1 MDLLLTTSYLPPIE
15 YIAAIAYGMTL
26 HASDGVIP
34 SVIYLEDCENYQ
46 KQSWR
51 NRARIYGANGP
62 LDLNIP
68 VVHPHGVGRAGVTT
82 GGRLRTATVDV
93 DLSKDWIHQ
102 HKRALMSAY
111 KTTAFYDHYSE
122 GLFHILDTLGT
133 DKLPE
138 SQSVVASST
147 SLLRMNTLLLEYIL
161 HAVGI
166 DAEIHTTSELFAGCT
181 ESRTDMPSKES
192 LGMPSKESLGMTS
205 EESLGMTS
213 EVSLGMASE
222 ESLDMASEVSQDMA
236 SEESLG
242 MASKESLYMASEKSQ
257 GMTYEVSQDMDSEE
271 SLGMTSE
278 ESQGMTSKE
287 SLYMTPEVG
296 ESVPDGPFK
305 NLPIVRT
312 PQGNCLVDLR
322 EVFHPKHTNDI
333 LKRLGLQ
340 KEYYQVFSPQHGF
353 QAHLSS
359 VDLLFNYGP
368 ESLDFLK
375 KKGLD
380 SL

>member
-166 DAEIHTTSELFAGCT
+166 DAEIHTTSELFAGCS
-181 ESRTDMPSKES
+181 ESRTY
-192 LGMPSKESLGMTS
+192 
-205 EESLGMTS
+205 
-213 EVSLGMASE
+213 MASE
-222 ESLDMASEVSQDMA
+222 ESLDMASEKSLGMT

-242 MASKESLYMASEKSQ
+242 MASKESLGMTYEVSQYMASEESLGMAYKESLGMTSKESQ
-257 GMTYEVSQDMDSEE
+257 GMTYEVSQDM
-271 SLGMTSE
+271 TSK
-278 ESQGMTSKE
+278 ESQGMASKKSIDLTSKVSLDMASKE

>member
-138 SQSVVASST
+138 SHSVMASST

-166 DAEIHTTSELFAGCT
+166 DAEIHTTSELFAGCS
-181 ESRTDMPSKES
+181 ESRTYMASKV
-192 LGMPSKESLGMTS
+192 SLGMTS
-205 EESLGMTS
+205 EEILGMTS
-213 EVSLGMASE
+213 KKSIDLTSEESLDMTSKKSQGMTYEVSLDMASE
-222 ESLDMASEVSQDMA
+222 ESLGMTYEVSQDMA

-242 MASKESLYMASEKSQ
+242 MTSKKSIDLTSKVSLDMA
-257 GMTYEVSQDMDSEE
+257 
-271 SLGMTSE
+271 
-278 ESQGMTSKE
+278 SKE

-305 NLPIVRT
+305 NLPIVRP

>member
-1 MDLLLTTSYLPPIE
+1 MDLLLTTSYMSPIE

-166 DAEIHTTSELFAGCT
+166 DAEIHTTSELFSGCS
-181 ESRTDMPSKES
+181 ESRTYMASEESLDMTSEKSLGMTSKES
-192 LGMPSKESLGMTS
+192 QCMTYKESLGMTS
-205 EESLGMTS
+205 EESLGM
-213 EVSLGMASE
+213 ASKK
-222 ESLDMASEVSQDMA
+222 SIDLT
-236 SEESLG
+236 
-242 MASKESLYMASEKSQ
+242 SKESLYM
-257 GMTYEVSQDMDSEE
+257 
-271 SLGMTSE
+271 
-278 ESQGMTSKE
+278 TSKV

-296 ESVPDGPFK
+296 ESIPDGPFK